1 MLPLYNKIA
10 LVLSVF
16 TAATTAT
23 FEWGLIFPEFSS
35 MNYIYCAN
43 PGAVNPS
50 VKLTINGGA
59 ATDFTAG
66 IARAFYSDGAKTGNG
81 IDFDKCKSTLPATT
95 VVDGKTV
102 FKGGS
107 TTLRSEVSGLGKADY
122 VSDDGPV
129 QAFWAVSDEPGL
141 SSIVVL
147 GAVDAFGNVVVCSHY
162 YRAKTA
168 DALAKSVASDGL
180 TC

>member
-1 MLPLYNKIA
+1 MSSLLNEIA

-23 FEWGLIFPEFSS
+23 FEWGLIFPEYASLS
-35 MNYIYCAN
+35 YTYCPN
-43 PGAVNPS
+43 PGTVNPP

-59 ATDFTAG
+59 AMDFTAG
-66 IARAFYSDGAKTGNG
+66 IAQAFYAEGAKTGDG
-81 IDFDKCKSTLPATT
+81 LDYRKCASTFPATT
-95 VVDGKTV
+95 VVDGKTI

-107 TTLRSEVSGLGKADY
+107 TTLRSEVSSLTKADY

-129 QAFWAVSDEPGL
+129 QVFWAISDEPTL

-162 YRAKTA
+162 WRAKTQE
-168 DALAKSVASDGL
+168 ALDKSTTSDGL